1 MAKKEDKKL
10 GKTEEAKLEKKS
22 VKEEKSEIDRLREQ
36 LLINRKN
43 GFFSVT
49 DKQLKEADDYCDGYK
64 KFLDQGKTEREC
76 VEFAIREAE
85 KHGFREFAPTANYK
99 PGDKVYYNN
108 RGKSI
113 ILAVIGEKGCREGVR
128 ITAAHI
134 DSPRLDLKPY
144 PLYESND
151 LVLFKSHYYGGIKKY
166 QWTAIPL
173 AMHGRVVRKDGS
185 FVDIR
190 IGEEPGDPQFCVTD
204 LLPHLGTEQMTKP
217 LAKAIE
223 GENLN
228 ILIGSRPVRT
238 ESGKGENLFK
248 LNIMRLINE
257 KYDITEEDL
266 VSAEIEFVP
275 AWHASDIGFDRSMVG
290 AYGHDDR
297 VCAYPALTA
306 ILNCKTPYHTAITV
320 LADKEEVG
328 SEGNTGLNSSFLRYF
343 VETLAKQEGVESRD
357 VFGLSQ
363 CLSADVC
370 AGYDPLYASAY
381 EPANSCYL
389 NNGVSVMKYTGS
401 RGKSGTSDAS
411 AEFMGQVRRLL
422 HDNNVLWQTGELGK
436 VDGGGGGTVA
446 MFIANLN
453 VDVVDVGVPVLS
465 MHAPLEVA
473 SKLDIL
479 MAYRAF
485 VAFFESKTEPT
496 K

>member
-1 MAKKEDKKL
+1 MAKKEEKKL
-10 GKTEEAKLEKKS
+10 SKKDEEKTVKKAG
-22 VKEEKSEIDRLREQ
+22 KEEKTEVERLREQ

-49 DKQLKEADDYCDGYK
+49 DEQLREADAYCEGYK
-64 KFLDQGKTEREC
+64 AFLDEGKTEREC
-76 VEFAIREAE
+76 VEFAIREA
-85 KHGFREFAPTANYK
+85 KKKGFREFDSTAKYR

-113 ILAVIGEKGCREGVR
+113 ILAVIGKNGCRDGVR

-173 AMHGRVVRKDGS
+173 AMHGRVVRKDGTHI
-185 FVDIR
+185 DIR
-190 IGEEPGDPQFCVTD
+190 IGEEPGEPQFCVTD
-204 LLPHLGTEQMTKP
+204 LLPHLGTEQMLKP

-228 ILIGSRPVRT
+228 VLIGSRPVRT
-238 ESGKGENLFK
+238 ETGKGENLFK
-248 LNIMRLINE
+248 LNTMRVLHE

-275 AWHASDIGFDRSMVG
+275 AWKATDIGFDRSMVG

-306 ILNCKTPYHTAITV
+306 ILECELPQNTAITV

-328 SEGNTGLNSSFLRYF
+328 SDGNTGLNSSFLRYF
-343 VETLAKQEGVESRD
+343 VEALAQQDGVEARD
-357 VFGLSQ
+357 VFTHSQ

-370 AGYDPLYASAY
+370 AGYDPLYASVY
-381 EPANSCYL
+381 EPVNSCYL

-401 RGKSGTSDAS
+401 RGKAGTSDAS
-411 AEFMGQVRRLL
+411 AEFMAEVRSLL
-422 HDNNVLWQTGELGK
+422 HDSNVLWQTGELGK
-436 VDGGGGGTVA
+436 VDAGGGGTVA

-473 SKLDIL
+473 SKLDIH

-485 VAFFESKTEPT
+485 QAFFAAPIEAK
-496 K
+496 